1 MANQVFWWDGG
12 RRRPVSI
19 FKKKKKIAA
28 VQNAQK
34 NKLSFESS
42 LCIII
47 LMFTVMLEMRL

>member
-42 LCIII
+42 VCIII